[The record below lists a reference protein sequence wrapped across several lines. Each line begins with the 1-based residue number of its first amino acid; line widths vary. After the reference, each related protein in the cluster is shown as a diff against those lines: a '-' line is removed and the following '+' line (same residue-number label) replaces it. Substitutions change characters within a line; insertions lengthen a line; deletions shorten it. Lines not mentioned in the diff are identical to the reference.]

1 MAQKIHIDGHT
12 YEVFEIYGIQDSANQ
27 NNNNI
32 IIDNNEPENKECV
45 ICMCLERDTT
55 VLPCR
60 HMCVCS
66 ECAQQLRFQTNKC
79 PICRTNIESLLQI
92 KVENEDT
99 LN

>member
-1 MAQKIHIDGHT
+1 MG
-12 YEVFEIYGIQDSANQ
+12 N
-27 NNNNI
+27 
-32 IIDNNEPENKECV
+32 
-45 ICMCLERDTT
+45 ERDTT

-99 LN
+99 EN